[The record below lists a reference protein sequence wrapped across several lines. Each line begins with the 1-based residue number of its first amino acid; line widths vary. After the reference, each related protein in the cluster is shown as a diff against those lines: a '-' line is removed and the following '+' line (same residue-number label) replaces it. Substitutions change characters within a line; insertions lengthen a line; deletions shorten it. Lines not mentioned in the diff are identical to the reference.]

1 MIMKVL
7 VCGGRDYNDYD
18 VLKCV
23 MEKVMDCYS
32 AEVKVVIS
40 GLAKG
45 GDKLGERW
53 AEENDI
59 EVEGYRAEW
68 NKYGKRAGWLRNVRM
83 ADEGRPNVIVALPGG
98 RGTKMMI
105 DIGVDRKIDTIV
117 VDDEN
122 RKLKW
127 AYSKDN
133 ELKKWME
140 K

>member
-45 GDKLGERW
+45 GDKLGEKW
-53 AEENDI
+53 AEENNI

>member
-1 MIMKVL
+1 MKVL

-83 ADEGRPNVIVALPGG
+83 ADEGRPNIIVALPGG

>member
-1 MIMKVL
+1 MKVL

-45 GDKLGERW
+45 GDKLGEKW
-53 AEENDI
+53 AEENNI

-105 DIGVDRKIDTIV
+105 DIGVD
-117 VDDEN
+117 DEN

>member
-1 MIMKVL
+1 MKVL

-45 GDKLGERW
+45 GDKLGEKW
-53 AEENDI
+53 AEENNI

>member
-1 MIMKVL
+1 MRVL